1 MPGADQERLCFVIAP
16 IGEEDS
22 DVRRRSDQVLK
33 HVIALAA
40 KECGYSTLRA
50 DKISEPGII
59 TSQVIQHLVED
70 PLVIAD
76 LTDWNPN
83 VFYELAV
90 RHAVRKPVVQII
102 QAGQKIP
109 FDVAGTRTI
118 PLGYPDLDSVEQ
130 CRRDIVRQI
139 QTVEKDA
146 SQVDTPISVAID
158 LQSLRRSENPL
169 EKSNAEIISML
180 QQLRAAVG
188 DLAMGAAPKAAI
200 DPHTAEELMYALT
213 MANDLLTPGPGEE
226 GTTERFEEGRDLLR
240 RAMRLI
246 DRLLG
251 GPGMPSTMVERAYAR
266 WVLQSKTQPERPP
279 DRPPRRPPA
288 PPS

>member
-1 MPGADQERLCFVIAP
+1 MSGADQKGLCFVIAP

-22 DVRRRSDQVLK
+22 EPRRRSDQVLK
-33 HVIALAA
+33 HVIAPAA
-40 KECGYSTLRA
+40 KECGYRALRA

-102 QAGQKIP
+102 QAGQRIP

-118 PLGYPDLDSVEQ
+118 PLDHRDLDSVEQ

-146 SQVDTPISVAID
+146 SQVDTPISAAID

-180 QQLRAAVG
+180 QELRAMVADLRKPGITADEADLQMRDALAERLLRVEATLTLAPRERATKERLQHARAQLRATRHALGLRSYRELASERDFSREV
-188 DLAMGAAPKAAI
+188 DLIARSLSHASPK
-200 DPHTAEELMYALT
+200 
-213 MANDLLTPGPGEE
+213 
-226 GTTERFEEGRDLLR
+226 
-240 RAMRLI
+240 
-246 DRLLG
+246 
-251 GPGMPSTMVERAYAR
+251 
-266 WVLQSKTQPERPP
+266 K
-279 DRPPRRPPA
+279 
-288 PPS
+288 

>member
-1 MPGADQERLCFVIAP
+1 VLRHVIAP
-16 IGEEDS
+16 
-22 DVRRRSDQVLK
+22 
-33 HVIALAA
+33 AA
-40 KECGYSTLRA
+40 NECGYRALRA

-118 PLGYPDLDSVEQ
+118 PLDHRDLDSVEQ
-130 CRRDIVRQI
+130 CRRHIVRQI
-139 QTVEKDA
+139 QAAEKDA

-158 LQSLRRSENPL
+158 LQSLRGSENPL
-169 EKSNAEIISML
+169 EKSIAEIISML
-180 QQLRAAVG
+180 QELRTNVG
-188 DLAMGAAPKAAI
+188 DLAKGAAPEPAI
-200 DPHTAEELMYALT
+200 DPGMASELLYSLMSV
-213 MANDLLTPGPGEE
+213 DGLLTLVEPGREPTGEVL
-226 GTTERFEEGRDLLR
+226 EEAQLALR
-240 RAMRLI
+240 GALSLAGQLAARA
-246 DRLLG
+246 G
-251 GPGMPSTMVERAYAR
+251 VAPSSDQRAAYAR
-266 WVLQSKTQPERPP
+266 WLRQLETGS
-279 DRPPRRPPA
+279 RRRPA
-288 PPS
+288 PPSTPAS